1 MSRLARHGFRM
12 KKKKEIIGVDPAFLD
27 KQKDSLIRRNRK
39 VIYFND
45 KEIAAIDEYCRR
57 FRIKARTTMLRE
69 MIMEQILSDLD
80 ENHPTL
86 F

>member
-1 MSRLARHGFRM
+1 M

>member
-1 MSRLARHGFRM
+1 M

-69 MIMEQILSDLD
+69 MIMEQILSGLD